1 MIIAI
6 ASDHAGFRY
15 KEIIK
20 TYLSDKGF
28 EVLDHGTFSEE
39 SADYPDFIR
48 PAALDVA
55 MNRADRAIG
64 VCGSGIGVSIVAN
77 KVHGVRAALA
87 LNEQMAKLSVNH
99 NNANFLALSQ
109 NFIDEKCLLK
119 IVDTW
124 LNAEFEGGRHLRR
137 VNKIE
142 QLGI

>member
-1 MIIAI
+1 MKIAI

-20 TYLSDKGF
+20 TYLSEKGF
-28 EVLDHGTFSEE
+28 EIIDHGTFSEE

-48 PAALDVA
+48 PAAMDVA
-55 MNRADRAIG
+55 MNMADRAIG

-87 LNEQMAKLSVNH
+87 LNEQMAELSVRH

-119 IVDTW
+119 IVDAW
-124 LNAEFEGGRHLRR
+124 LSAEFEGGRHLRR

-142 QLGI
+142 QPAS

>member
-1 MIIAI
+1 MKIAI

-20 TYLSDKGF
+20 KYLSDKGF
-28 EVLDHGTFSEE
+28 EIIDHGTFSEE

-55 MNRADRAIG
+55 MNKADRAIG

-87 LNEQMAKLSVNH
+87 LNEEMAELSVKH
-99 NNANFLALSQ
+99 NNANFLALSEK
-109 NFIDEKCLLK
+109 FINENCLLK
-119 IVDTW
+119 IVDKW
-124 LNAEFEGGRHLRR
+124 LDAQFEGGRHLRR

-142 QLGI
+142 QLKS

>member
-15 KEIIK
+15 KEIIR

-28 EVLDHGTFSEE
+28 EVLDHGAFSEE

-55 MNRADRAIG
+55 MKKADKAIG

-87 LNEQMAKLSVNH
+87 LNEQMAELSVKH

-119 IVDTW
+119 IVDAW

-137 VNKIE
+137 VSKIE
-142 QLGI
+142 QPIG